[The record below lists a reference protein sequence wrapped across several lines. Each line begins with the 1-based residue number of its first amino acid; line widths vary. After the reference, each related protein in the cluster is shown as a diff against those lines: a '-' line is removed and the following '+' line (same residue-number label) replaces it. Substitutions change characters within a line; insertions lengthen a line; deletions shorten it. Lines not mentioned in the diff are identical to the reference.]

1 MSTFERRGFRD
12 QLSIETPEQVELTFD
27 VAGIGS
33 RAVAAIID
41 VLILFAFYLA
51 VILALVLLAS
61 SGSAVG
67 GKAGE
72 ELDTAGKW
80 AIAIIIF
87 LNFLLVWGYFVLFE
101 ALWRGQTPGK
111 RVMKLRV
118 IQDSGRQIT
127 FFEALARNLLRFID
141 YLPGIY
147 FVGFIT
153 MLCNQRNKRLGDLV
167 AGTLVVREPR
177 DEQPLLTAS
186 PTSLFATTP
195 TQGTMP
201 GLFAPTATPWARPV
215 AALFP
220 ADAIARLGAQE
231 LLVIDTFFGRVLDLS
246 LDTRAQ
252 MAARIAQQ
260 MCAKMHQ
267 PMPAGE
273 GAPSPEQVLEAIA
286 HQMRSSR

>member
-33 RAVAAIID
+33 RAVGAIID
-41 VLILFAFYLA
+41 VLILVAFYVA
-51 VILALVLLAS
+51 VIVALVLLAS

-141 YLPGIY
+141 YMPGIY
-147 FVGFIT
+147 FVGFVA
-153 MLCNQRNKRLGDLV
+153 MLCNRRNKRLGDLV

-177 DEQPLLTAS
+177 DEQPLLTAA
-186 PTSLFATTP
+186 PTSILGQST
-195 TQGTMP
+195 
-201 GLFAPTATPWARPV
+201 APTATPSLSAPSATPWVRPV
-215 AALFP
+215 EPLFP
-220 ADAIARLGAQE
+220 ADAIARLTAQD
-231 LLVIDTFFGRVLDLS
+231 LLVIDTFFGRVLDLA

-260 MCAKMHQ
+260 MCAKMQQ
-267 PMPAGE
+267 PLPG
-273 GAPSPEQVLEAIA
+273 GPDAPGPERVLEAIA
-286 HQMRSSR
+286 HQMRSTR